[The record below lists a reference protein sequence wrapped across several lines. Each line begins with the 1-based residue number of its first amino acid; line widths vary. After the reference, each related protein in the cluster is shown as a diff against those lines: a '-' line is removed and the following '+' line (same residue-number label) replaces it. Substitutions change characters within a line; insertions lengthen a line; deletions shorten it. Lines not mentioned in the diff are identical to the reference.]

1 MTTSASVKDV
11 ARRAGVSLGT
21 VSNVLNHP
29 DRVRDETRE
38 RVQQAIADLGFVR
51 NESARQLRAGQS
63 RVLSYLVPST
73 DNPFF
78 TDVARGAR
86 EAARPHSQALVL
98 CSSDGSAE
106 FEVDHLRLLGQLRVQ
121 GVLLTPVHRVPDEEL
136 AALQRQGVG
145 VVVVDRPAEGQAY
158 CSVSIDDVAGGRLA
172 VEHLIERGHRRIAF
186 VGDPDSHGQVA
197 DRLQGAREAIIA
209 AGLGDDSLVLV
220 PASPMSIDAG
230 WLCGDEVRAAG
241 PAPVSAAYCAN
252 DLLALGLLQY
262 AVSHGIAVP
271 DELAIAGHDDID
283 FAAGAAVPLTSVR
296 QPREELG
303 RTAVE
308 LLGQEA
314 DGHVHR
320 HEVFTPEL
328 VVRASTGGPS

>member
-1 MTTSASVKDV
+1 MTSSASVKDV

-29 DRVRDETRE
+29 SRVREETRQ
-38 RVQQAIADLGFVR
+38 RVEQAIAELGFVR

-86 EAARPHSQALVL
+86 EAAGPDGLALVL
-98 CSSDGSAE
+98 CSSDGSPE
-106 FEVDHLRLLGQLRVQ
+106 SEINHLRLLGQLRVQ
-121 GVLLTPVHRVPDEEL
+121 GVLVTPIHHAPEAEL
-136 AALQRQGVG
+136 AALARQGVG
-145 VVVVDRPAEGQAY
+145 VVMVDRPAEGAPY
-158 CSVSIDDVAGGRLA
+158 CSVSIDDIAGGKLA
-172 VEHLIERGHRRIAF
+172 VEHLIAQGHRSIGF
-186 VGDPDSHGQVA
+186 MGDPQLHGQVA
-197 DRLQGAREAIIA
+197 ERLQGARQAVTQ
-209 AGLGDDSLVLV
+209 AGLPESALRLI
-220 PASPMSIDAG
+220 PAPQMSIEAG
-230 WLCGDEVRAAG
+230 WLAG
-241 PAPVSAAYCAN
+241 ETVCQGPDPVSAVYCAN

-262 AVSHGIAVP
+262 AVSHQVSVP
-271 DELAIAGHDDID
+271 GDLAIAGHDDID

-308 LLGQEA
+308 LLRSE
-314 DGHVHR
+314 DGSHVHQSV
-320 HEVFTPEL
+320 VFTPEL
-328 VVRASTGGPS
+328 IVRASTVG